1 MKIWNTISTEEQYDE
16 AVARLDEL
24 IDVTEDNPQLW
35 NERTLLSFLIGEYDE
50 KVVFPVPEA
59 TPVEVVRYV
68 MKLRGISQGD
78 LEEILG
84 SKGQV
89 SRILSGSRRLTIDKV
104 SALADFLHIPESSL
118 IPKVKA

>member
-1 MKIWNTISTEEQYDE
+1 MKIWKTISTEEEYDE

-24 IDVTEDNPQLW
+24 IDVTEDNPRLW
-35 NERTLLSFLIGEYDE
+35 NERTLLSFLVAEYDDE
-50 KVVFPVPEA
+50 VIFPVPEA
-59 TPVEVVRYV
+59 TPLEVVRYV
-68 MKLRGISQGD
+68 MKLRGITQGD

-104 SALADFLHIPESSL
+104 AALAAFLNIPASSR
-118 IPKVKA
+118 IPKVEI